1 MTIKERCCRCHT
13 ILTSEDKYH
22 YGANCET
29 CNEDYQYA
37 EYFDYYP
44 IRCAWR
50 YIRYQVRWLSSMAHH
65 GGSLLLCCL
74 RRVMGRERSERTDG
88 SGR

>member
-1 MTIKERCCRCHT
+1 MKTNIRCCRCHIT
-13 ILTSEDKYH
+13 LTSEDRYH
-22 YGANCET
+22 YGANCEQ

-65 GGSLLLCCL
+65 GGSLLLRCV
-74 RRVMGRERSERTDG
+74 RRFMGGNRSKRTDG

>member
-1 MTIKERCCRCHT
+1 MTTKERCCRCHT

-22 YGANCET
+22 FGANCET
-29 CNEDYQYA
+29 CNEDNQYA

-50 YIRYQVRWLSSMAHH
+50 YLRYQVRWLSSMAHN
-65 GGSLLLCCL
+65 GGSLLLRGL
-74 RRVMGRERSERTDG
+74 RRVMGGKQSDLRHDRRK
-88 SGR
+88 